1 MKNNV
6 KKIVVNNFKD
16 KIKPIANKPKPKI
29 NYIERYK
36 AYLGY
41 QIIDT
46 SKKSSV
52 NSLS

>member
-29 NYIERYK
+29 NYIERYPDK
-36 AYLGY
+36 NGKPVNASVP
-41 QIIDT
+41 III
-46 SKKSSV
+46 KV
-52 NSLS
+52 